1 MKLAEQYEK
10 PEFITD
16 DPVQFPRRFGYKCSQ
31 EIVGFIA
38 AWLAYGN
45 RKAILSTCEKLCK
58 EMERLTPYMYIKNMG
73 WRKYIDSEEP
83 LYRFFKEK
91 DFADLCR
98 ALKEIYDNN
107 EDMEEALSKN
117 YTRTMGATD
126 YLDALISLFPG
137 VKGIPQDSKS
147 ACKRLNMF
155 LRWMCR
161 RNSPVDL
168 GIWSF
173 IPQSSLLIPLDTHV
187 ATVGRQLG
195 LITGKG
201 DSMNTVLELTT
212 NCRNVYPLDPC
223 KCDYALFGYGVNNKN
238 QERIMKKL
246 LRKLFLYLFKE
257 DFQRMKALERDLKG
271 LIHRQKCA
279 TSLAEVRAE
288 RIRKLLGNID
298 VSVDV
303 HQRSGNW
310 AVVSLQGGKTDYI
323 KFVDLDQ
330 RSIRE
335 ISAFLRQF
343 DRQNVKI
350 DANPFD
356 RQMLNE
362 EIYRI

>member
-161 RNSPVDL
+161 RNSPVDF
-168 GIWSF
+168 GF
-173 IPQSSLLIPLDTHV
+173 HV
-187 ATVGRQLG
+187 
-195 LITGKG
+195 
-201 DSMNTVLELTT
+201 
-212 NCRNVYPLDPC
+212 
-223 KCDYALFGYGVNNKN
+223 
-238 QERIMKKL
+238 
-246 LRKLFLYLFKE
+246 
-257 DFQRMKALERDLKG
+257 
-271 LIHRQKCA
+271 
-279 TSLAEVRAE
+279 
-288 RIRKLLGNID
+288 
-298 VSVDV
+298 
-303 HQRSGNW
+303 
-310 AVVSLQGGKTDYI
+310 
-323 KFVDLDQ
+323 
-330 RSIRE
+330 
-335 ISAFLRQF
+335 
-343 DRQNVKI
+343 
-350 DANPFD
+350 
-356 RQMLNE
+356 
-362 EIYRI
+362 

>member
-126 YLDALISLFPG
+126 YLDVTEFT
-137 VKGIPQDSKS
+137 
-147 ACKRLNMF
+147 NM
-155 LRWMCR
+155 
-161 RNSPVDL
+161 
-168 GIWSF
+168 
-173 IPQSSLLIPLDTHV
+173 
-187 ATVGRQLG
+187 
-195 LITGKG
+195 
-201 DSMNTVLELTT
+201 EL
-212 NCRNVYPLDPC
+212 PEP
-223 KCDYALFGYGVNNKN
+223 
-238 QERIMKKL
+238 
-246 LRKLFLYLFKE
+246 LFKVIRLSDGE
-257 DFQRMKALERDLKG
+257 VVKDKDDNPLQNLTESE
-271 LIHRQKCA
+271 A
-279 TSLAEVRAE
+279 TD
-288 RIRKLLGNID
+288 K
-298 VSVDV
+298 
-303 HQRSGNW
+303 
-310 AVVSLQGGKTDYI
+310 VV
-323 KFVDLDQ
+323 
-330 RSIRE
+330 
-335 ISAFLRQF
+335 FLME
-343 DRQNVKI
+343 
-350 DANPFD
+350 ANPNPQEQFTYVP
-356 RQMLNE
+356 MLWEVPHEPEQAPQPKEKIIRMNPKK
-362 EIYRI
+362 

>member
-1 MKLAEQYEK
+1 MIAISDKLRHQVMKLAEQYEK

-107 EDMEEALSKN
+107 EDMEGALSKN

-173 IPQSSLLIPLDTHV
+173 IPQPSLLIPLDTHV

-223 KCDYALFGYGVNNKN
+223 KCDYALFGYGVNNKT
-238 QERIMKKL
+238 KK
-246 LRKLFLYLFKE
+246 E
-257 DFQRMKALERDLKG
+257 
-271 LIHRQKCA
+271 
-279 TSLAEVRAE
+279 S
-288 RIRKLLGNID
+288 
-298 VSVDV
+298 
-303 HQRSGNW
+303 
-310 AVVSLQGGKTDYI
+310 
-323 KFVDLDQ
+323 
-330 RSIRE
+330 
-335 ISAFLRQF
+335 
-343 DRQNVKI
+343 
-350 DANPFD
+350 
-356 RQMLNE
+356 
-362 EIYRI
+362 

>member
-137 VKGIPQDSKS
+137 VNTIPRK
-147 ACKRLNMF
+147 
-155 LRWMCR
+155 MC
-161 RNSPVDL
+161 
-168 GIWSF
+168 
-173 IPQSSLLIPLDTHV
+173 
-187 ATVGRQLG
+187 
-195 LITGKG
+195 
-201 DSMNTVLELTT
+201 
-212 NCRNVYPLDPC
+212 
-223 KCDYALFGYGVNNKN
+223 
-238 QERIMKKL
+238 
-246 LRKLFLYLFKE
+246 
-257 DFQRMKALERDLKG
+257 
-271 LIHRQKCA
+271 
-279 TSLAEVRAE
+279 E
-288 RIRKLLGNID
+288 RIRSLAFERGLTLSRNKLSDKIVGGDL
-298 VSVDV
+298 
-303 HQRSGNW
+303 
-310 AVVSLQGGKTDYI
+310 VVSD
-323 KFVDLDQ
+323 
-330 RSIRE
+330 
-335 ISAFLRQF
+335 
-343 DRQNVKI
+343 
-350 DANPFD
+350 
-356 RQMLNE
+356 MLNGVVISIE
-362 EIYRI
+362 HD

>member
-1 MKLAEQYEK
+1 METKTRHLIMKLAEQYEK
-10 PEFITD
+10 PEFVAD
-16 DPVQFPRRFGYKCSQ
+16 DPVQFPRKFGYKCSQ

-126 YLDALISLFPG
+126 YLDALITLFPG

-147 ACKRLNMF
+147 VCKRLNMF

-223 KCDYALFGYGVNNKN
+223 KCDYALFGHGVNNKV
-238 QERIMKKL
+238 
-246 LRKLFLYLFKE
+246 
-257 DFQRMKALERDLKG
+257 MKATVESVLLNTSSRSVEIFAEILNAITSCKNESELREGMKSIQEEYTSFNSRFIYGFGSTHMWVTEPGRKER
-271 LIHRQKCA
+271 LI
-279 TSLAEVRAE
+279 
-288 RIRKLLGNID
+288 
-298 VSVDV
+298 
-303 HQRSGNW
+303 
-310 AVVSLQGGKTDYI
+310 
-323 KFVDLDQ
+323 FV
-330 RSIRE
+330 E
-335 ISAFLRQF
+335 F
-343 DRQNVKI
+343 
-350 DANPFD
+350 
-356 RQMLNE
+356 
-362 EIYRI
+362 